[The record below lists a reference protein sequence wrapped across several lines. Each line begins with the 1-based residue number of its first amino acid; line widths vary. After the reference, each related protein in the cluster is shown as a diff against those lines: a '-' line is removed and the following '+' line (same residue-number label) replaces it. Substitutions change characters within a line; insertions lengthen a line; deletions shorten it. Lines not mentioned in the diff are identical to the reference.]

1 MTVSKAV
8 NIQIAVKTIFKQ
20 KGCLEELLEVRSDED
35 AINQLG
41 QLFKQIGGCPEKEP
55 ILLVLDDVWSPG
67 LEAFVQK
74 FRFKEIPEYKIL
86 VTSRFASELHCGY
99 KLKILNDQDAKDLF
113 CHSAFPSGSE
123 HPKISDETVNKVR
136 IRNLLSFS
144 FY

>member
-8 NIQIAVKTIFKQ
+8 NIQITVETIFKQ
-20 KGCLEELLEVRSDED
+20 KGCLDELLQVRSDED
-35 AINQLG
+35 AVNQLG
-41 QLFKQIGGCPEKEP
+41 QLLKRIGGGPVKDP

-86 VTSRFASELHCGY
+86 VTSRFASKLHWEY
-99 KLKILNDQDAKDLF
+99 KLKLLSDEDAKELF

-136 IRNLLSFS
+136 I
-144 FY
+144 